1 MKTRSGDGNVVAVTG
16 ASGFIASW
24 LVKLL
29 LQHGYTVKASVR
41 DPSQTLSLSLSYSV
55 FPSFFHFLSAKR
67 KADRK
72 KTAHLLELPGAK
84 ERLELFKAD
93 LLDDG
98 SFDSVVQGCAGVFH
112 TASPVSFTAADP
124 QAEIID
130 PAVKGTLNV
139 LKSCVKSA
147 TVKRVI
153 VTSSAAA
160 LFFTGKPMNQ
170 DSVVDETW
178 FSDPMICQERKLW
191 YQLGKTLAEI
201 AGRDFANENGIEL
214 VTIHPG
220 LVSGPFLHPTL
231 CFSVEVI
238 LNLVNGN
245 KTYPKMHYWSVDV
258 RDVAEAHLRAF
269 ETPSAC
275 DRYCLVGSGVSL
287 SEVLG
292 ILHKLYPTL
301 PLADKCGEVDIMNL
315 PGFGVSK
322 EKAEGLGIKFIPLE
336 ESLKDTV
343 ECLKE
348 KEFLLF

>member
-41 DPSQTLSLSLSYSV
+41 DPI
-55 FPSFFHFLSAKR
+55 
-67 KADRK
+67 DEK
-72 KTAHLLELPGAK
+72 KTAHLLGLDGAK
-84 ERLELFKAD
+84 ERLQLFKAE
-93 LLDDG
+93 LLEEG
-98 SFDSVVQGCAGVFH
+98 SFDSAIEGCSGVFH
-112 TASPVSFTAADP
+112 TASPVSFSAADP

-139 LKSCVKSA
+139 LKSCAKSPS
-147 TVKRVI
+147 VKRVI
-153 VTSSAAA
+153 VTSSTASI
-160 LFFTGKPMNQ
+160 FYTGKPVNK
-170 DSVVDETW
+170 DSVADETW
-178 FSDPMICQERKLW
+178 FSDPEHCKDLKIW
-191 YQLGKTLAEI
+191 YQLSKTLAEI
-201 AGRDFANENGIEL
+201 AAWDFAKENGVDM

-220 LVSGPFLHPTL
+220 LVIGPFLQPSL
-231 CFSVEVI
+231 SFSVEVI

-245 KTYPKMHYWSVDV
+245 KSSPLSHFSVVDV
-258 RDVAEAHLRAF
+258 RDVAEAHIKAF
-269 ETPSAC
+269 ETPSASG
-275 DRYCLVGSGVSL
+275 RYCLVESSVPL
-287 SEVLG
+287 SQVLG

-301 PLADKCGEVDIMNL
+301 PLSDKCGEVDIMNL

>member
-1 MKTRSGDGNVVAVTG
+1 MSGKAVVAVTG

-29 LQHGYTVKASVR
+29 LHHGYTVKASVR
-41 DPSQTLSLSLSYSV
+41 DP
-55 FPSFFHFLSAKR
+55 F
-67 KADRK
+67 DEK
-72 KTAHLLELPGAK
+72 KTAHLLGLDGAK
-84 ERLELFKAD
+84 ERLQLFKAE
-93 LLDDG
+93 LLEEG
-98 SFDSVVQGCAGVFH
+98 SFDSAIEGCSGVFH
-112 TASPVSFTAADP
+112 TASPVSFSAADP

-139 LKSCVKSA
+139 LKSCAKSPS
-147 TVKRVI
+147 VKRVI
-153 VTSSAAA
+153 VTSSTASI
-160 LFFTGKPMNQ
+160 FYTGKLVNK
-170 DSVVDETW
+170 DSVADETW
-178 FSDPMICQERKLW
+178 FSDPEHCKDLKIW
-191 YQLGKTLAEI
+191 YQLSKTLAEI
-201 AGRDFANENGIEL
+201 AAWDFAKENGVDM

-220 LVSGPFLHPTL
+220 LVIGPFLQPSL

-238 LNLVNGN
+238 LNLINGN
-245 KTYPKMHYWSVDV
+245 NSSPLSHFLVVDV
-258 RDVAEAHLRAF
+258 RDVAEAHLKAF
-269 ETPSAC
+269 ETPSASG
-275 DRYCLVGSGVSL
+275 RYCLVESSVPL
-287 SEVLG
+287 SQVLE

-348 KEFLLF
+348 KEFLHF

>member
-41 DPSQTLSLSLSYSV
+41 DPI
-55 FPSFFHFLSAKR
+55 
-67 KADRK
+67 DEK
-72 KTAHLLELPGAK
+72 KTAHLLGLDGAK
-84 ERLELFKAD
+84 ERLQLFKAE
-93 LLDDG
+93 LLEEG
-98 SFDSVVQGCAGVFH
+98 SFDSAIEGCSGVFH
-112 TASPVSFTAADP
+112 TASPVSFSAADP

-139 LKSCVKSA
+139 LKSCAKSPS
-147 TVKRVI
+147 VKRVI
-153 VTSSAAA
+153 VTSSTASI
-160 LFFTGKPMNQ
+160 FYTGKPVNK
-170 DSVVDETW
+170 DSVADETW
-178 FSDPMICQERKLW
+178 IW
-191 YQLGKTLAEI
+191 YQLSKTLAEI
-201 AGRDFANENGIEL
+201 AAWDFAKENGVDM

-220 LVSGPFLHPTL
+220 LVIGPFLQPSL
-231 CFSVEVI
+231 SFSVEVI

-245 KTYPKMHYWSVDV
+245 KSSPLSHFSVVDV
-258 RDVAEAHLRAF
+258 RDVAEAHIKAF
-269 ETPSAC
+269 ETPSASG
-275 DRYCLVGSGVSL
+275 RYCLVESSVPL
-287 SEVLG
+287 SQVLG

-301 PLADKCGEVDIMNL
+301 PLSDKCGEVDIMNL